1 MLYVGLITCL
11 LVLITIVVAVNMFL
25 NFTFYL
31 TCIGQIFLLIMVY
44 KVLKCDYSTTQ
55 TFDDFYEHHPIID
68 YRDYR

>member
-1 MLYVGLITCL
+1 
-11 LVLITIVVAVNMFL
+11 MFL

-44 KVLKCDYSTTQ
+44 KVLKCDYSMTQ
-55 TFDDFYEHHPIID
+55 TFDDFYEDHPIDD